1 MSYENFIFYICAVN
15 KRILRL
21 AIPNVI
27 SNITVPLLGLISTRI
42 SRDLGGDV
50 VIAGVAAASA
60 ILSFIYWNCAFIRMG
75 ASGLTAQAFGAR
87 NWNECANVLIR
98 SLLIALFLAALL
110 LGLQGPIG
118 RIGIRFMGNPETHDI
133 IRAYFY
139 SRIWAAPA
147 TVSHFAIAG
156 WFIGMQNSRIPMLIA
171 IVINVLGAI
180 FSWLLVRFGGMG
192 AEGIGYGI
200 LIAQYLGLALAGILW
215 WKYYRRFAA
224 YVDWR
229 RVFDWKPLARFF
241 NVNKDI
247 FIRTLCN
254 TAVYT
259 FFPFIARH
267 DSTMQATNN
276 ILILLFT
283 LFSYIQD
290 GLGYAAEALVGRFI
304 GARNRPALRESIIKL
319 FWWSGCIGLF
329 FTVLFL
335 FFRNDILVL
344 LGATGPI
351 LEVAERYVGWITV
364 VPLLG
369 FAPFLMDGI
378 FAGATRTDILR
389 NTMLIATLLFFGA
402 YYGLVGQLGGTA
414 LWLAFVLYIGIRGV
428 LQLLLSRGLEG
439 LVWPKK

>member
-1 MSYENFIFYICAVN
+1 MN

-27 SNITVPLLGLISTRI
+27 SNVTIPLLGLISTRI
-42 SRDLGGDV
+42 SRDLGGEV

-60 ILSFIYWNCAFIRMG
+60 ILSFIYWNCAFVRMG

-87 NWNECANVLIR
+87 RWDECANVLVR
-98 SLLIALFLAALL
+98 SLMIALLLAALL
-110 LGLQGPIG
+110 LALQAPIG
-118 RIGIRFMGNPETHDI
+118 RIGIRWMGNPETTDI
-133 IRAYFY
+133 IKAYFFA
-139 SRIWAAPA
+139 RIWAAPA

-156 WFIGMQNSRIPMLIA
+156 WFIGMQNSRIPMVIA
-171 IVINVLGAI
+171 IAINVLGAL
-180 FSWLLVRFGGMG
+180 FSWLLVRFCGMG

-200 LIAQYLGLALAGILW
+200 LIAQYLGIIIAGVLW
-215 WKYYRRFAA
+215 WKYYRRFAR
-224 YVDWR
+224 YIDWR

-259 FFPFIARH
+259 FFPLISRA

-319 FWWSGCIGLF
+319 FWWSGCIGSF
-329 FTVLFL
+329 FTLLFV
-335 FFRNDILVL
+335 FFQKDIMLM
-344 LGATGPI
+344 LGATEHI
-351 LEVAERYVGWITV
+351 MAVAKDYIGWITV
-364 VPLLG
+364 VPILG

-378 FAGATRTDILR
+378 FIGATRTDILR
-389 NTMLIATLLFFGA
+389 NTMLVATAIFFGI
-402 YYGLVGQLGGTA
+402 YYGLVGSLGYTA
-414 LWLAFVLYIGIRGV
+414 LWLAFVVYIAIRGV
-428 LQLLLSRGLEG
+428 LQLLMSRGLKG
-439 LVWPKK
+439 LVWFPQ

>member
-1 MSYENFIFYICAVN
+1 MN

-42 SRDLGGDV
+42 SRDLGGEV
-50 VIAGVAAASA
+50 TIAGVAAASA

-87 NWNECANVLIR
+87 NWNECANVLVR
-98 SLLIALFLAALL
+98 SLMIALFLAALL

-118 RIGIRFMGNPETHDI
+118 RFGIRIMGNPETHDI

-139 SRIWAAPA
+139 ARIWAAPA

-156 WFIGMQNSRIPMLIA
+156 WFIGMQNSRIPMVIA
-171 IVINVLGAI
+171 IAINLLGAF

-200 LIAQYLGLALAGILW
+200 LIAQYLGLALAGVLW
-215 WKYYRRFAA
+215 WRYYRRFAG
-224 YVDWR
+224 YINWH
-229 RVFDWKPLARFF
+229 RVFDLKPLARFF

-259 FFPFIARH
+259 FFPFISRG

-304 GARNRPALRESIIKL
+304 GARNRPALRESIVKL

-329 FTVLFL
+329 FTLLFF

-351 LEVAERYVGWITV
+351 LTIAERYVGWITV

-378 FAGATRTDILR
+378 FVGATRTDILR
-389 NTMLIATLLFFGA
+389 NTMLIATLLFFGT
-402 YYGLVGQLGGTA
+402 YFGLVGRLGVTA
-414 LWLAFVLYIGIRGV
+414 LWLAFVCYIGVRGL
-428 LQLLLSRGLEG
+428 LQLAFSHGLEG
-439 LVWPKK
+439 LVWWRRVPAQGRY